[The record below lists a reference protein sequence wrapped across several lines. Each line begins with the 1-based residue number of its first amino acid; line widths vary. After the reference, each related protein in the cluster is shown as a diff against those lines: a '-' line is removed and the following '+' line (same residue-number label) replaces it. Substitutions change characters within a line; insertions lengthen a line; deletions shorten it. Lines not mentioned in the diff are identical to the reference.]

1 MAATEE
7 EAARQA
13 IIGACLSMN
22 YNGINQG
29 TAGNISVRWENGL
42 LITPSGLP
50 YDEMKIDDIVFMNMD
65 GSYEHRLAA
74 SSEWRFHRDILQ
86 ERVDVNAVVHAH
98 PVHATAFAICGMEV
112 PAVHYM
118 IAAAGG
124 PSIRCA
130 PYAPYGTEEL
140 SRAVLKALSGRACA
154 LLANDGRLPPD
165 MTSARRCGLPSK
177 SKRCAS
183 KMRLRFRSGPRVR
196 SQTTRSK
203 GPLKNSRSIACGPS
217 NPTRSPIETNSRCLR
232 KVANCLGPEKK
243 LVE

>member
-154 LLANDGRLPPD
+154 LLANHGMVATGHDLRAAMWLAVEVETLCKQYAVALQIGTPRALAND
-165 MTSARRCGLPSK
+165 EIERTIEKFKEYGLRPVK
-177 SKRCAS
+177 SH
-183 KMRLRFRSGPRVR
+183 G
-196 SQTTRSK
+196 TE
-203 GPLKNSRSIACGPS
+203 GH
-217 NPTRSPIETNSRCLR
+217 
-232 KVANCLGPEKK
+232 
-243 LVE
+243 

>member
-86 ERVDVNAVVHAH
+86 ERMDVNAVVHAH

-154 LLANDGRLPPD
+154 LLANHGMVATGHDLRAAMWLAVEVETLCKQYAVALQIGTPRALAND
-165 MTSARRCGLPSK
+165 EIERTIEKFKEYGLRPVK
-177 SKRCAS
+177 SH
-183 KMRLRFRSGPRVR
+183 G
-196 SQTTRSK
+196 TE
-203 GPLKNSRSIACGPS
+203 GH
-217 NPTRSPIETNSRCLR
+217 
-232 KVANCLGPEKK
+232 
-243 LVE
+243 